1 MRIQT
6 CSHMRFNGNEA
17 GKMNRWTIKHKSGL
31 YNAIFVQNRI
41 WCSLNDLEH
50 CQLKHKTQPL
60 HTLVSVILYFGGF
73 IQLSL
78 GEVVEIGEANIVDY
92 LLYNKATYYGLGR
105 LDGNKQSVLV
115 INVLAPG
122 EMGRNK
128 EVWQGQIDTARQL
141 LSECLWNG
149 KACGFLLEMC

>member
-1 MRIQT
+1 MMFSEWFRT
-6 CSHMRFNGNEA
+6 LSA
-17 GKMNRWTIKHKSGL
+17 
-31 YNAIFVQNRI
+31 
-41 WCSLNDLEH
+41 
-50 CQLKHKTQPL
+50 KTQDSAIT
-60 HTLVSVILYFGGF
+60 HTF
-73 IQLSL
+73 ISNFIFWCFFTTLSL
-78 GEVVEIGEANIVDY
+78 SLSVFLISVIGEANIVDY

-141 LSECLWNG
+141 CQRVSEMARLVG
-149 KACGFLLEMC
+149 SS